1 MILSTK
7 EIGGHVDTTS
17 QGSGRRRRR
26 NHSEQF
32 KAEAVAACC
41 RPGVS
46 IAAAA
51 MSRSINANLL
61 RRWVVEAE
69 RSGSA
74 PVAPMTTP
82 APTAQSERFVA
93 LPLPAAPAD
102 DTPVGIEVRR
112 GAMSVSV
119 QWPRSAMHECAIW
132 LRDLLK

>member
-1 MILSTK
+1 
-7 EIGGHVDTTS
+7 VDTKG

-32 KAEAVAACC
+32 KAEAVAACLQ
-41 RPGVS
+41 PGAS

-51 MSRSINANLL
+51 MARSINANLL
-61 RRWVVEAE
+61 RRWVLEAE
-69 RSGSA
+69 RAHSGPAMPIA
-74 PVAPMTTP
+74 PAAT
-82 APTAQSERFVA
+82 QSERFVA

-102 DTPVGIEVRR
+102 ETPIRIEVRR
-112 GAMSVSV
+112 GAMTVSV